1 MGGRGPPA
9 GGMLR
14 GPGGVEF
21 EAGGAAGGA
30 VPPKVAAGGPRLA
43 EGGGGVDVAAM
54 G

>member
-1 MGGRGPPA
+1 MGGRGAPA

-14 GPGGVEF
+14 GPGGAEF

-30 VPPKVAAGGPRLA
+30 VPPKVAAGEPRLA